1 MHLRLLTT
9 PVLAIGLLFSTLA
22 CSKKDDPAAASV
34 GTGSYKLDGT
44 TITCQ
49 AKAYPSSATSGGL
62 TYDYLEIDL
71 TTTPQPAS
79 GTETLKLFFFK
90 QGGQPS
96 NAYQLNDFA
105 LFTKGNT
112 TSPYYFANDVTTLTA
127 TNGGFS
133 GTFSAKASSPA
144 GGTAPGPYTSITA
157 GVFTDARP

>member
-1 MHLRLLTT
+1 MRLRLLTT
-9 PVLAIGLLFSTLA
+9 PLLATSLLLSTLA
-22 CSKKDDPAAASV
+22 CSKKDDPAAAAV
-34 GTGSYKLDGT
+34 GTGSYKLDGS

-79 GTETLKLFFFK
+79 GVETLKLFFFK
-90 QGGQPS
+90 QGGQSS
-96 NAYQLNDFA
+96 NAYQLNDVA

-112 TSPYYFANDVTTLTA
+112 TSPYYFANDVTTLTP

-133 GTFSAKASSPA
+133 GTFSAKASNPV
-144 GGTAPGPYTSITA
+144 GGNAGPYTAITA
-157 GVFTDARP
+157 GAFSDARP

>member
-1 MHLRLLTT
+1 MRLLTT
-9 PVLAIGLLFSTLA
+9 PLLATTLLLSTLG

-34 GTGSYKLDGT
+34 GTGSYKLDAT

-79 GTETLKLFFFK
+79 GAETLKLYFFK
-90 QGGQPS
+90 QGGQS
-96 NAYQLNDFA
+96 SSAYQLNDIA

-112 TSPYYFANDVTTLTA
+112 TSPYYFANQVTTLTPN
-127 TNGGFS
+127 NGGFS
-133 GTFSAKASSPA
+133 GSFSGQASNPI
-144 GGTAPGPYTSITA
+144 GGVPGPYTAITA

>member
-1 MHLRLLTT
+1 MRLRSLTSPLLAT
-9 PVLAIGLLFSTLA
+9 ALLLSTLA
-22 CSKKDDPAAASV
+22 CSKKDDPAATSV
-34 GTGSYKLDGT
+34 GTGSYKLDAT
-44 TITCQ
+44 PVTCQ

-62 TYDYLEIDL
+62 SYDYLEIDL

-79 GTETLKLFFFK
+79 GAETLKLYFFK

-96 NAYQLNDFA
+96 TAYQLNDVA

-112 TSPYYFANDVTTLTA
+112 TSPYYFANQVTTLTP

-133 GTFSAKASSPA
+133 GSFSAKASSPV
-144 GGTAPGPYTSITA
+144 GGNPGPYTAITA

>member
-9 PVLAIGLLFSTLA
+9 PLLAIGLLFSTLG

-71 TTTPQPAS
+71 TTTPQPTS
-79 GTETLKLFFFK
+79 GAETLKLFFFK
-90 QGGQPS
+90 QGGQSS
-96 NAYQLNDFA
+96 NAYQLNDLA

-112 TSPYYFANDVTTLTA
+112 ASPYYFANDVTTLTS
-127 TNGGFS
+127 TTGGFS
-133 GTFSAKASSPA
+133 GTFSAKTSNPA
-144 GGTAPGPYTSITA
+144 GGNAGPYTAITA
-157 GVFTDARP
+157 GAFTDARP

>member
-1 MHLRLLTT
+1 MRLRLLTT
-9 PVLAIGLLFSTLA
+9 PILATALLFGTLA
-22 CSKKDDPAAASV
+22 CSKKDDPAATSV

-49 AKAYPSSATSGGL
+49 AKAYPSTSTSGGL

-79 GTETLKLFFFK
+79 GAETLKLFFLK

-96 NAYQLNDFA
+96 SAYQLNDIS

-112 TSPYYFANDVTTLTA
+112 TSPYYFANDVTTLTT
-127 TNGGFS
+127 TNGSFS
-133 GTFSAKASSPA
+133 GTFSAKAINPV
-144 GGTAPGPYTSITA
+144 GGNAPGPYTAITA